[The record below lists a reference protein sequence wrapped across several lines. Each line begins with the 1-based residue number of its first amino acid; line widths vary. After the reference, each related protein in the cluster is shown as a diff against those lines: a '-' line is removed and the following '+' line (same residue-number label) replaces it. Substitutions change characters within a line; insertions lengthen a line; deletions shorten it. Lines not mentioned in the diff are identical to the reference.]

1 MNYADFRFLTFDLN
15 PNGTML
21 VTLNRADAMNATNGR
36 MHREL
41 TKVLDVV
48 NDAPEVRVI
57 VVTGGRPRFFGGSR
71 SVMDQR
77 HRRRCRQGGRY
88 DEGSRRYRLQ
98 HAGM

>member
-1 MNYADFRFLTFDLN
+1 MNYADFRFLTFDRN
-15 PNGTML
+15 PSGTML

-36 MHREL
+36 MHWEL
-41 TKVLDVV
+41 TKVWDVV
-48 NDAPEVRVI
+48 PEVRVI

-88 DEGSRRYRLQ
+88 DEGSRQYRLQ